1 VTLDRRA
8 CVSIRAMRRTVCL
21 LALVACALLPA
32 GAQAKSS
39 PYLWATINAC
49 DHPAG
54 AVGIRGSMP
63 GNGTGQRMYMRFSAQ
78 FRNAAGHFVETGS
91 STRWVK
97 VGSARRMSIQSGVNF
112 TFTPPDPGGG
122 YVFRG
127 KVDFRWTART
137 GKKWKVVR
145 NESRITRSGVK
156 GVEHATPAGKSEG
169 LCLIRR

>member
-1 VTLDRRA
+1 
-8 CVSIRAMRRTVCL
+8 MRRTVCL
-21 LALVACALLPA
+21 LALVACALAPA
-32 GAQAKSS
+32 GAAQAKSS
-39 PYLWATINAC
+39 PYLWATVNSC

-54 AVGIRGSMP
+54 SVGIRASMP

-91 STRWVK
+91 STRWIK

-112 TFTPPDPGGG
+112 AFAPPDPGGG

-127 KVDFRWTART
+127 RVDFRWTARK

-145 NESRITRSGVK
+145 NESRITRSGI
-156 GVEHATPAGKSEG
+156 GSVEDATPAGKSEG
-169 LCLIRR
+169 LCLIQR